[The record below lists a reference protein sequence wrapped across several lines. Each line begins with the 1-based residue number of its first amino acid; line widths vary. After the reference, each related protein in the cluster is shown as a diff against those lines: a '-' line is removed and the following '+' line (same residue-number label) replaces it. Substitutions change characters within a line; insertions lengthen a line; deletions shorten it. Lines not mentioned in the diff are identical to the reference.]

1 MSQLKKGALLSY
13 ISIFITIIVSL
24 TYIPIIIRLLGQAEY
39 GLYSL
44 IGSIAAYLSIMDLGL
59 GNAVVRYNAR
69 NRAIG
74 DKKAEAR
81 LNGIF
86 LSFYSILAIFTII
99 IGLMLY
105 NMIEDIFGNSLS
117 ILEIEKAKLM
127 IIILVLNFA
136 FSFPLAIFSSIMQA
150 YERFV
155 VLKVVVIIRTLLTP
169 LIILPLLLMG
179 YASVTMVLIT
189 SIVNIAC
196 LLFNVYYCF
205 KHLQIKL
212 SFGKIDYS
220 LLKEIMIYS
229 MFIFLGIV
237 VDQINWNTGQLILGV
252 FSGTAAVAVFAIA
265 IQFIRL
271 YLLFSTSISG
281 LLLPRISIMVA
292 NNASPKELTNIMIK
306 FGRIQYIIMGLLL
319 SGFILFGKQFI
330 SLWAGPEYVDSY
342 YMILIIMIPI
352 TIPLIQNT
360 GLSILQAKNLMGF
373 RSMVLIV
380 IGLLNVII
388 SIPLALRYEGI
399 GVAMGTGISY
409 VIGNIVIM
417 NIYYHKKINIDI
429 PLFWNNIIFMS
440 VPMLFSLSIGYG
452 LNYIL
457 TSENIINLFVKI
469 CIFSLV
475 YLLLMWFFG
484 LNEYEKKLLSS
495 YRRRIKSS
503 SDLSIRN
510 LK

>member
-1 MSQLKKGALLSY
+1 MNQLKKGAFLSY
-13 ISIFITIIVSL
+13 LSIFITIIVAL
-24 TYIPIIIRLLGQAEY
+24 IYTPIVIRLLGQAEY

-74 DKKAEAR
+74 DKRAEAR
-81 LNGIF
+81 LNGVF
-86 LSFYSILAIFTII
+86 LLFYSVLGILTVLIGII
-99 IGLMLY
+99 LY
-105 NMIEDIFGNSLS
+105 NSIEDIFGNSLTL
-117 ILEIEKAKLM
+117 LEIEKAQLM
-127 IIILVLNFA
+127 ILILVLNFA
-136 FSFPLAIFSSIMQA
+136 FSFPLAIFNSIMQA

-155 VLKVVVIIRTLLTP
+155 VLKVFVIVRTLLTP
-169 LIILPLLLMG
+169 LVTLPLLLMG

-205 KHLQIKL
+205 KYLKISL
-212 SFGKIDYS
+212 NFGKIDFS
-220 LLKEIMIYS
+220 LLKEIIIYS

-265 IQFIRL
+265 IQFIRI

-292 NNASPKELTNIMIK
+292 NNASSEELTAIMIK
-306 FGRIQYIIMGLLL
+306 FGRIQYVIMGFLL
-319 SGFILFGKQFI
+319 SGFFLYGKEFI
-330 SLWAGPEYVDSY
+330 GLWAGSEYIKSY

-373 RSMVLIV
+373 RSLVLIV
-380 IGLLNVII
+380 IGLINVLI
-388 SIPLALRYEGI
+388 SIPLAILYEGI

-409 VIGNIVIM
+409 LIGNIIIM
-417 NIYYHKKINIDI
+417 NIYYHKKININI
-429 PLFWNNIIFMS
+429 PLFWNNIIMMS
-440 VPMLFSLSIGYG
+440 IPMLAALSIGYG
-452 LNYIL
+452 INYLLTTNSIL
-457 TSENIINLFVKI
+457 HLFIKI
-469 CIFSLV
+469 CLFTIL

-484 LNEYEKKLLSS
+484 FNGYERNLLSS
-495 YRRRIKSS
+495 YTRRLGNPK
-503 SDLSIRN
+503 
-510 LK
+510 KFVGKKVK